1 LVGFHSNYIKKM
13 VELIEETAAERKER
27 KRLKKLAKLKLKEKI
42 AAIENGSENEEKP
55 EKKLKRK
62 AEDLDVD
69 GPKKIRINSQVES
82 SATNS
87 TSVKIKIELNNA
99 APDVKDEK
107 KTKKKKKKKKK
118 ESLIEVPENPMV
130 KKEKRK
136 KKENDIDEPLTK
148 KIKVVLDH
156 VAATD
161 EKVLKKKKKKL
172 EQKEKKKKNSTNCSV
187 PQETGTFK
195 KIFYQPS
202 EATIN
207 MSEKESI
214 EFQKEHQ
221 MNVTGRISES
231 YKPVKSFDD
240 FNIDPKIMSVCKN
253 FEKPMAIQSQ
263 CWPIISSGRDIIGI
277 AETGSGKTLAFSLPA
292 LAHMM
297 HRIENP
303 PANVPWG
310 PTMLVLAPTREL
322 AMQSQ
327 EVLEE
332 AGKVCGIRS
341 VCCYGGVPKWEQ
353 KRALRWGVEVVVA
366 TPGRLKDLVQM
377 GCVNLGGVSYLVLD
391 EADRMLDQGFEEDI
405 RAIIG
410 MTHPER
416 QTCLFSATWPE
427 AIRNLAQE
435 FLTDPIKVTIGS
447 DDLAANKRITQI
459 VEVVEEADKDDK
471 LMGILEKYCGEES
484 KNRILIF
491 TLKKRDASELEERL
505 RYRGFWVGSIHG
517 DKDQWSRNKALDNFK
532 SGRTPLLVAT
542 DVAARG
548 LDIPDVE
555 YVINYSFP
563 LTIEDYVHRIG
574 RTGRAGKDGTA
585 HSFFHYG
592 DRNNAGALV
601 KILQDANQEVP
612 KEMYKFNLRI
622 KASQYRKFFKESGS
636 SNPERGN
643 GCFKCGDGGHI
654 SRFCKQRFGG
664 SQGGGNRGARSFG
677 GRGGHEGGASNN
689 GCFKCGESG
698 HMSRECPQR
707 GGGSCYGCGESG
719 HMSRECPKKG
729 GSRGGSNGANRGRSF
744 TMAV

>member
-1 LVGFHSNYIKKM
+1 MGELV
-13 VELIEETAAERKER
+13 ETSAEKKER

-42 AAIENGSENEEKP
+42 AAVETGSENNEKP

-62 AEDLDVD
+62 AKDLENDVA
-69 GPKKIRINSQVES
+69 KKIKISSEVES
-82 SATNS
+82 SATEA
-87 TSVKIKIELNNA
+87 TSLKIKIEVNKA
-99 APDVKDEK
+99 APKVKDEK
-107 KTKKKKKKKKK
+107 KTKKEKKKKKK
-118 ESLIEVPENPMV
+118 ERQVENPENLV
-130 KKEKRK
+130 AFLQKRS
-136 KKENDIDEPLTK
+136 KKENDEEEPLTK
-148 KIKVVLDH
+148 KIKVVLDDA
-156 VAATD
+156 VSKD
-161 EKVLKKKKKKL
+161 EKIQKKKKKKL
-172 EQKEKKKKNSTNCSV
+172 EQKEKKKKNSTDSSV
-187 PQETGTFK
+187 SQETGTFK
-195 KIFYQPS
+195 KIFYHPT

-207 MSEKESI
+207 MSENECK
-214 EFQKEHQ
+214 EFQKEHK
-221 MNVTGRISES
+221 MNVTGRLSES
-231 YKPVKSFDD
+231 YKPIKKFED

-253 FEKPMAIQSQ
+253 FEKPMAIQGQ

-277 AETGSGKTLAFSLPA
+277 AETGSGKTLAFALPA

-297 HRIENP
+297 HRIEHQ

-327 EVLEE
+327 EVLEN

-353 KRALRWGVEVVVA
+353 KRALRWGVEAVVA

-405 RAIIG
+405 RWIIG
-410 MTHPER
+410 QTHPER

-459 VEVVEEADKDDK
+459 VEVVQDDDKDDRLMK
-471 LMGILEKYCGEES
+471 LLEKYSDAEN

-491 TLKKRDASELEERL
+491 TLKKRDASELETRL
-505 RYRGFWVGSIHG
+505 RNSGWWVGSIHG

-548 LDIPDVE
+548 LDIPGVE

-585 HSFFHYG
+585 HSFFNYG
-592 DRNNAGALV
+592 NKINAGALV
-601 KILQDANQEVP
+601 KILQDAGQEVP
-612 KEMYKFNLRI
+612 KDMYKFDLRI
-622 KASQYRKFFKESGS
+622 KASQYRKFFKEEGS
-636 SNPERGN
+636 NNPGRGN

-654 SRFCKQRFGG
+654 SRFCKQGFGG
-664 SQGGGNRGARSFG
+664 GRGGGNRGARNFG
-677 GRGGHEGGASNN
+677 GRGGHDGGANNN

-707 GGGSCYGCGESG
+707 GGGGGGSCYNCGESG

-729 GSRGGSNGANRGRSF
+729 DKTIGHRGRSGMSRGVAAGRSF